1 MMCASCGYPLDVSA
15 DDNLVDS
22 NLIHLVVKCSWC
34 GLREAVI
41 EERSI

>member
-1 MMCASCGYPLDVSA
+1 MKCASCGYELDISA
-15 DDNLVDS
+15 DDNIVDP

-41 EERSI
+41 EERNE